1 MTVDDEQREVE
12 AGDAVLIPAGAEHAI
27 RNIGSGPLEYVSVTT
42 PPFPVQISGDTWQPG
57 YERSAVADEA

>member
-1 MTVDDEQREVE
+1 
-12 AGDAVLIPAGAEHAI
+12 
-27 RNIGSGPLEYVSVTT
+27 VTT